1 MTTETRSLYSQLPAI
16 DRLLR
21 DSSFLSLRDT
31 YGHTRVV
38 ELLRQMLDEAREVI
52 RDSQTLPAW
61 CENWAQEVD
70 ARLTKEA
77 QSALRP
83 VINLTGTVLH
93 TNLGRA
99 LQAEAAVEA
108 VTKAMRSPVTLE
120 YDLDDAGR
128 GHRDRALAQ
137 LLCRITGAEDACI
150 VNNNA
155 AAVLLMLA
163 ATASGKEVVVSRG
176 ELVEIGGAFRIPDVM
191 RQAGCTLHEV
201 GTTNRTHANDYR
213 QAVNENTALLM
224 KVHTSNYSI
233 QGFTKAIDE
242 AELVALG
249 KELDV
254 PVVTDLGSG
263 SLVDLSQYGLPKE
276 PMPQEL
282 IAAGVSLVSFSG
294 DKLLGG
300 PQAGIIVG
308 KKEMIARLQS
318 HPLKRALRADK
329 MTLAALEATLRLY
342 LHPEAL
348 SEKLPTLRLL
358 TRSAEVIQIQAQRL
372 QAPLAAH
379 YGAEF
384 AVQVMPC
391 LSQIGSGS
399 LPVDRLPSAALTFTP
414 HDGRGSHLES
424 LAARWQRKILD
435 TLATYHE
442 QHRDEPGPGR
452 ERLRR
457 MALPMEDDA
466 LVLLLIEKMRESGDI
481 HSHHGWLHLPDH
493 KAGFSEEQQA
503 IWQKAEPLFGDEP
516 WWVRDLAKET
526 GTDEQAMRLTLRQ
539 AAQQGIITAIVKD
552 RYYRNDRI
560 VEFANMIRDL
570 DQECGS
576 TCAADFR
583 DRLGVGRKL
592 AIQILEY
599 FDRIGFTRRRGNDH
613 LLRDALLFP
622 EK

>member
-1 MTTETRSLYSQLPAI
+1 MTTHHSLYSQIPAT

-21 DSSFLSLRDT
+21 EPRIQTALEQF
-31 YGHTRVV
+31 GHTATVDM
-38 ELLRQMLDEAREVI
+38 LRQLQDEARRHIQAENA
-52 RDSQTLPAW
+52 LPAW
-61 CENWAQEVD
+61 CEQWGEEAQR
-70 ARLTKEA
+70 RLGEKT

-99 LQAEAAVEA
+99 QQAEEAVAAV
-108 VTKAMRSPVTLE
+108 VQAMRSPVTLE
-120 YDLDDAGR
+120 YDLDGAGR
-128 GHRDRALAQ
+128 GHRDRALAE
-137 LLCRITGAEDACI
+137 LLCQLTGAEDACI

-201 GTTNRTHANDYR
+201 GTTNRTHAKDYR
-213 QAVNENTALLM
+213 AAVNDNTALLM
-224 KVHTSNYSI
+224 KVHTSNYHI
-233 QGFTKAIDE
+233 EGFTKTVDE
-242 AELVALG
+242 AELAAMG
-249 KELDV
+249 RELNV
-254 PVVTDLGSG
+254 PVIADLGSG
-263 SLVDLSQYGLPKE
+263 SLVDLSQFGLPKE
-276 PMPQEL
+276 PMPQQM

-308 KKEMIARLQS
+308 KRALIARLQS

-424 LAARWQRKILD
+424 LAARWRELPVPVIGRIYDGRLWLD
-435 TLATYHE
+435 
-442 QHRDEPGPGR
+442 
-452 ERLRR
+452 LRC
-457 MALPMEDDA
+457 LE
-466 LVLLLIEKMRESGDI
+466 
-481 HSHHGWLHLPDH
+481 
-493 KAGFSEEQQA
+493 
-503 IWQKAEPLFGDEP
+503 
-516 WWVRDLAKET
+516 
-526 GTDEQAMRLTLRQ
+526 DEQR
-539 AAQQGIITAIVKD
+539 
-552 RYYRNDRI
+552 
-560 VEFANMIRDL
+560 F
-570 DQECGS
+570 
-576 TCAADFR
+576 
-583 DRLGVGRKL
+583 
-592 AIQILEY
+592 LEM
-599 FDRIGFTRRRGNDH
+599 
-613 LLRDALLFP
+613 LL
-622 EK
+622 K

>member
-1 MTTETRSLYSQLPAI
+1 MTTDIRALYTRLPAI

-21 DSSFLSLRDT
+21 DPAFSPLLAQH
-31 YGHTRVV
+31 GHSQVV
-38 ELLRQMLDEAREVI
+38 AQLRQMLDEAREQI
-52 RDSQTLPAW
+52 SQRQTLPDWSHDWLHA
-61 CENWAQEVD
+61 CEQ
-70 ARLTKEA
+70 RLTA
-77 QSALRP
+77 GQRSALRP
-83 VINLTGTVLH
+83 VFNLTGTVLH

-99 LQAEAAVEA
+99 IQAESAVEA
-108 VTKAMRSPVTLE
+108 VASAMRAPVTLE

-128 GHRDRALAQ
+128 GHRDRAIAD
-137 LLCRITGAEDACI
+137 LLCQITGAEDACI

-163 ATASGKEVVVSRG
+163 ATASGREVVVSRG

-191 RQAGCTLHEV
+191 RQAGCQLHEV
-201 GTTNRTHANDYR
+201 GTTNRTHAKDYR
-213 QAVNENTALLM
+213 QAVNDNTALLM

-233 QGFTKAIDE
+233 EGFTKAVDE
-242 AELVALG
+242 AELAAIG
-249 KELDV
+249 RELDI
-254 PVVTDLGSG
+254 PVVADLGSG

-276 PMPQEL
+276 PMPQEM

-308 KKEMIARLQS
+308 KRALIARLQS

-424 LAARWQRKILD
+424 LAARWRELPVPVIGRIYDGRLWLD
-435 TLATYHE
+435 
-442 QHRDEPGPGR
+442 
-452 ERLRR
+452 LRC
-457 MALPMEDDA
+457 LE
-466 LVLLLIEKMRESGDI
+466 
-481 HSHHGWLHLPDH
+481 
-493 KAGFSEEQQA
+493 
-503 IWQKAEPLFGDEP
+503 
-516 WWVRDLAKET
+516 
-526 GTDEQAMRLTLRQ
+526 DEQR
-539 AAQQGIITAIVKD
+539 
-552 RYYRNDRI
+552 
-560 VEFANMIRDL
+560 F
-570 DQECGS
+570 
-576 TCAADFR
+576 
-583 DRLGVGRKL
+583 
-592 AIQILEY
+592 LEM
-599 FDRIGFTRRRGNDH
+599 
-613 LLRDALLFP
+613 LL
-622 EK
+622 K